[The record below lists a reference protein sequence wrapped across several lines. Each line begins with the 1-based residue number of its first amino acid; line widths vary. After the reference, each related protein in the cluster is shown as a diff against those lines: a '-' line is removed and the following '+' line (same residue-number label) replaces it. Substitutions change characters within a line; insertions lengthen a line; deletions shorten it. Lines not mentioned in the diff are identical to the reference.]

1 MTNNIPDNN
10 QSYVVMNNIKDKY
23 ILYEKCHI
31 TNHNA
36 LKKELENFIE
46 SIVNVKKPII
56 DGYSGLK
63 ALKLA
68 IKIQSSIKKQLF

>member
-1 MTNNIPDNN
+1 
-10 QSYVVMNNIKDKY
+10 MNNIKDKY
-23 ILYEKCHI
+23 ILYEKCNI

-46 SIVNVKKPII
+46 SIINLQQPII

-68 IKIQSSIKKQLF
+68 IEIQNSI